1 MNKLKRKFIKS
12 RLKKR
17 NALSHK
23 GDHGHALLIAGQK
36 GYMGAAVIAAKA
48 AMRTGVGLL
57 TVSVPEEERLVLQ
70 VALPEAMLVPR
81 VADQFNPDKYAA
93 VGIGPGLGT
102 HKESENLLAAALIR
116 FKQPLL
122 LDADALNLIAGNKK
136 LLATIPA
143 ATVIT
148 PHIIEF
154 DRLFGMHQNN
164 EDRIATA
171 IKKAKE
177 LQIIIVLKGPETA
190 IISEEEILYN
200 TTGNAGLAKGGSGDA
215 LTGVITAL
223 LAQGY
228 TPFTAACIGVYMHG
242 LAADLSLKQQS
253 MESVLITDIIDH
265 FGKAFKKIW
274 R

>member
-1 MNKLKRKFIKS
+1 MNKLKRKFVKS

-48 AMRTGVGLL
+48 AIRAGVGLL
-57 TVSVPEEERLVLQ
+57 TVSVPPDERLVLQ
-70 VALPEAMLVPR
+70 VALPEAMLASRAV
-81 VADQFNPDKYAA
+81 DQLNIEQYAA

-102 HKESENLLAAALIR
+102 NKESENLLAGVLSRIR
-116 FKQPLL
+116 QPLV
-122 LDADALNLIAGNKK
+122 LDADALNIISGNKK
-136 LLATIPA
+136 LWAAIPA
-143 ATVIT
+143 GTVLT
-148 PHIIEF
+148 PHVIEF
-154 DRLFGMHQNN
+154 DRLFGIHQDNG
-164 EDRIATA
+164 ERIASA
-171 IKKAKE
+171 IRKAKE
-177 LQIIIVLKGPETA
+177 RHLIIVLKGPETA
-190 IISEEEILYN
+190 IISEAEILYN

-215 LTGVITAL
+215 LTGVITGL

-228 TPFTAACIGVYMHG
+228 APFTAACIGVYLHG

>member
-1 MNKLKRKFIKS
+1 MNKLKKKFIKS

-17 NALSHK
+17 NAHSHK

-48 AMRTGVGLL
+48 AMRTGLGLL
-57 TVSVPEEERLVLQ
+57 TVSVPSDERLVLQ

-81 VADQFNPDKYAA
+81 AANQLNMDKYAA

-102 HKESENLLAAALIR
+102 NKESENLLAAALTGVR
-116 FKQPLL
+116 QPML
-122 LDADALNLIAGNKK
+122 LDADALNIISGNKK
-136 LLATIPA
+136 LMAAIPA
-143 ATVIT
+143 GTVIT
-148 PHIIEF
+148 PHVIEF
-154 DRLFGMHQNN
+154 DRLFGIHQNN
-164 EDRIATA
+164 DERIATA
-171 IKKAKE
+171 IEKARE
-177 LQIIIVLKGPETA
+177 LHIIIVLKGPETA

-215 LTGVITAL
+215 LTGVITSL

-228 TPFTAACIGVYMHG
+228 APFTAACIGVYMHG
-242 LAADLSLKQQS
+242 LAADLSLKHQS

-274 R
+274 G